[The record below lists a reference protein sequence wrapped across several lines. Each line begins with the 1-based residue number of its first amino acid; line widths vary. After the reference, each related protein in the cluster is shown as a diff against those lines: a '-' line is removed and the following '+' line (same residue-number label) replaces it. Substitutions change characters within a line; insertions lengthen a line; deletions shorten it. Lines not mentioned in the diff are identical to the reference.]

1 VTTGHGAMKLVTGV
15 VWTQLEVV
23 TEGTHQQPNQNY
35 QLVVEVYYLWLQLLV
50 LLHHLSSFAYIYYN
64 TKNVSNNLKSN

>member
-23 TEGTHQQPNQNY
+23 TEGKRQQPNQNY
-35 QLVVEVYYLWLQLLV
+35 QLVVEV
-50 LLHHLSSFAYIYYN
+50 
-64 TKNVSNNLKSN
+64 